1 MKNISTPEGQIA
13 FKEKIGSNAD
23 DTWQTNLIVYDFT
36 SKNWKR
42 LTAVREAVIYW
53 WRQNKQIELKDYMWD
68 IFPVILRLHRGTA
81 APPHQPEKER
91 HTMDE
96 SNFVV
101 KTIFHA
107 RGSSEVLTE
116 NYFVTRKEAE
126 EFCALTDYAM
136 KLNYGA
142 EQQLVTTEIVA
153 L

>member
-1 MKNISTPEGQIA
+1 MRFSVRIRKICPAFDKSPFCGTFVLLYCNYTEG
-13 FKEKIGSNAD
+13 
-23 DTWQTNLIVYDFT
+23 
-36 SKNWKR
+36 
-42 LTAVREAVIYW
+42 
-53 WRQNKQIELKDYMWD
+53 RQPLPINRKK
-68 IFPVILRLHRGTA
+68 
-81 APPHQPEKER
+81 KR
-91 HTMDE
+91 HTMNE

-116 NYFVTRKEAE
+116 NYFATRKEAE

>member
-1 MKNISTPEGQIA
+1 MLLPFQSSPVPPAGAAFLTGLRKICPASVKSPFCGIFALLYCNYTEG
-13 FKEKIGSNAD
+13 
-23 DTWQTNLIVYDFT
+23 
-36 SKNWKR
+36 
-42 LTAVREAVIYW
+42 
-53 WRQNKQIELKDYMWD
+53 RQPL
-68 IFPVILRLHRGTA
+68 
-81 APPHQPEKER
+81 PHQLEKER
-91 HTMDE
+91 HTMNE

-116 NYFVTRKEAE
+116 NYFATRKEAE

>member
-1 MKNISTPEGQIA
+1 MKNPQDVRAHLRIFLMNG
-13 FKEKIGSNAD
+13 AD
-23 DTWQTNLIVYDFT
+23 LVN
-36 SKNWKR
+36 
-42 LTAVREAVIYW
+42 
-53 WRQNKQIELKDYMWD
+53 
-68 IFPVILRLHRGTA
+68 
-81 APPHQPEKER
+81 
-91 HTMDE
+91 

-107 RGSSEVLTE
+107 CGSSEVLTE
-116 NYFVTRKEAE
+116 NYFATRKEAE

>member
-1 MKNISTPEGQIA
+1 
-13 FKEKIGSNAD
+13 
-23 DTWQTNLIVYDFT
+23 
-36 SKNWKR
+36 
-42 LTAVREAVIYW
+42 
-53 WRQNKQIELKDYMWD
+53 
-68 IFPVILRLHRGTA
+68 
-81 APPHQPEKER
+81 
-91 HTMDE
+91 MDE

-116 NYFVTRKEAE
+116 NYFATRKEAE

-136 KLNYGA
+136 NLNYGA

>member
-1 MKNISTPEGQIA
+1 MSVLWYIC
-13 FKEKIGSNAD
+13 
-23 DTWQTNLIVYDFT
+23 
-36 SKNWKR
+36 
-42 LTAVREAVIYW
+42 
-53 WRQNKQIELKDYMWD
+53 
-68 IFPVILRLHRGTA
+68 PVILQLHQGTA

-91 HTMDE
+91 HTMNE

-116 NYFVTRKEAE
+116 NYFATRKEAE
-126 EFCALTDYAM
+126 EFCTLTDYAM

>member
-1 MKNISTPEGQIA
+1 MCCSPSVLLPFFRLVRLLAGLRKNSHASVKSPFCGTFALLYCNYTEGQ
-13 FKEKIGSNAD
+13 
-23 DTWQTNLIVYDFT
+23 Q
-36 SKNWKR
+36 
-42 LTAVREAVIYW
+42 
-53 WRQNKQIELKDYMWD
+53 
-68 IFPVILRLHRGTA
+68 PLH
-81 APPHQPEKER
+81 HQLEKER
-91 HTMDE
+91 HTMNE

-116 NYFVTRKEAE
+116 NYFATRKEAE

>member
-1 MKNISTPEGQIA
+1 MCCSPSNLLLFLRLVRLFDRFAQKYVLLPLKVRSVGHLSCYTAITPRDGGVSRI
-13 FKEKIGSNAD
+13 
-23 DTWQTNLIVYDFT
+23 
-36 SKNWKR
+36 NWKR
-42 LTAVREAVIYW
+42 EAYYG
-53 WRQNKQIELKDYMWD
+53 RKQL
-68 IFPVILRLHRGTA
+68 
-81 APPHQPEKER
+81 
-91 HTMDE
+91 
-96 SNFVV
+96 VV

-116 NYFVTRKEAE
+116 NYFATRKEAE

>member
-1 MKNISTPEGQIA
+1 MPIFCVYSCILYTKTAKCQFFNKVFGQCAALLPIFSCSSGWCNFSTGLRKNMPTSVKSPFCGTFSLLCCKYTEG
-13 FKEKIGSNAD
+13 
-23 DTWQTNLIVYDFT
+23 
-36 SKNWKR
+36 
-42 LTAVREAVIYW
+42 
-53 WRQNKQIELKDYMWD
+53 RQPL
-68 IFPVILRLHRGTA
+68 
-81 APPHQPEKER
+81 PHQLEKER
-91 HTMDE
+91 HTMNE

>member
-1 MKNISTPEGQIA
+1 MCCSLSNLVLLFRLVRLFDRFAQKYALHPLKVRSVVHFPCYTAITPRD
-13 FKEKIGSNAD
+13 GSP
-23 DTWQTNLIVYDFT
+23 
-36 SKNWKR
+36 S
-42 LTAVREAVIYW
+42 
-53 WRQNKQIELKDYMWD
+53 
-68 IFPVILRLHRGTA
+68 
-81 APPHQPEKER
+81 PHQMEKER
-91 HTMDE
+91 HTMNE

-101 KTIFHA
+101 KTIFHSGG
-107 RGSSEVLTE
+107 RSEVLTE

>member
-1 MKNISTPEGQIA
+1 MCCSLSNLLLFLRLVRLFDRFAQKYVLLPLKVRSVVHLPCYTAITPRD
-13 FKEKIGSNAD
+13 GSVS
-23 DTWQTNLIVYDFT
+23 L
-36 SKNWKR
+36 
-42 LTAVREAVIYW
+42 IYW
-53 WRQNKQIELKDYMWD
+53 KK
-68 IFPVILRLHRGTA
+68 
-81 APPHQPEKER
+81 R

-107 RGSSEVLTE
+107 RGNSEVLTE
-116 NYFVTRKEAE
+116 NYFATRKEAE

>member
-1 MKNISTPEGQIA
+1 MPFFCVYSCILYTKTAKCQFFNKVFGQCAALLPSFSCSCGQHSFSTGLRKNMPVFVKSPFCGTFALLYCNYTEGRQPLPINR
-13 FKEKIGSNAD
+13 K
-23 DTWQTNLIVYDFT
+23 
-36 SKNWKR
+36 KR
-42 LTAVREAVIYW
+42 
-53 WRQNKQIELKDYMWD
+53 
-68 IFPVILRLHRGTA
+68 G
-81 APPHQPEKER
+81 
-91 HTMDE
+91 E

-107 RGSSEVLTE
+107 RGSPEVLTE
-116 NYFVTRKEAE
+116 NYFATRKEAE

>member
-1 MKNISTPEGQIA
+1 
-13 FKEKIGSNAD
+13 
-23 DTWQTNLIVYDFT
+23 
-36 SKNWKR
+36 
-42 LTAVREAVIYW
+42 
-53 WRQNKQIELKDYMWD
+53 
-68 IFPVILRLHRGTA
+68 
-81 APPHQPEKER
+81 
-91 HTMDE
+91 MDE

-107 RGSSEVLTE
+107 CGSSEVLTE
-116 NYFVTRKEAE
+116 NYFATRKEAA